1 VATIIALVLSVAV
14 FLWAVNA
21 AGFFQI
27 LVYATLVQL
36 IAMGLVGLSAL
47 IVPWVKPDL
56 YRASATTRRFL
67 GIPVVSIAGAGALA
81 VSILIWILYF
91 SYKTQFGLTDL
102 GRMFGIF
109 GVTIGAA
116 VIYYFVARAVRRSQ
130 GVDLDLVYA
139 EIPPE

>member
-1 VATIIALVLSVAV
+1 MLSVAV

-21 AGFFQI
+21 ASFFQI

-47 IVPWVKPDL
+47 LVPWVKPDL
-56 YRASATTRRFL
+56 YRASATHRRFL
-67 GIPVVSIAGAGALA
+67 GIPVVSIAGAGAVA
-81 VSILIWILYF
+81 VSVLIWVLYF
-91 SYKTQFGLTDL
+91 NYKTQFGLTNL
-102 GRMFGIF
+102 GRMFAIF

-116 VIYYFVARAVRRSQ
+116 IVYYFVARFVRRNQ